1 MDKIDKKSVTALQL
15 AWNLGYMI
23 VVPILVF
30 GVGGVFLDKKLDS
43 FPLFVFIGFILAMTI
58 SLGVV
63 YVKTKDII
71 VMGVLP
77 KKKNGVQDET
87 KAHKNN

>member
-1 MDKIDKKSVTALQL
+1 MDNFDKKSLTALEL

-30 GVGGVFLDKKLDS
+30 GIGGVFLDKKLDS
-43 FPLFVFIGFILAMTI
+43 FPLFVVVGFVLAMTI

-71 VMGVLP
+71 VMGVN
-77 KKKNGVQDET
+77 KKSK
-87 KAHKNN
+87 K

>member
-1 MDKIDKKSVTALQL
+1 MDKIDKKSVTALGL

-30 GVGGVFLDKKLDS
+30 GIGGVFLDKKLDS
-43 FPLFVFIGFILAMTI
+43 FPLFVFIGFVLAMTV

-71 VMGVLP
+71 VMGVS
-77 KKKNGVQDET
+77 KKKN
-87 KAHKNN
+87 KNEDQK